1 MGLEGILMS
10 KVASDDQGWEI
21 SFDDVDADDEEDT
34 DDDQRHKGP
43 SPGGVSDR

>member
-1 MGLEGILMS
+1 MS

-21 SFDDVDADDEEDT
+21 SFDDVDEDEE
-34 DDDQRHKGP
+34 DDQRHEGP